1 MNRVH
6 KVNFPE
12 DFQARIRIFT
22 AAEGGRVKPT
32 FNGIRWDF
40 KYLDDVSN
48 LYMIWPD
55 FFDNEG
61 NSFPVETHLP
71 LNQWL
76 NARMYI
82 MVDEM
87 REKVHRLKIQEGVKF
102 YCMEGSRRTAE
113 GIVSKIVGL
122 YETRP

>member
-1 MNRVH
+1 MNRLH
-6 KVNFPE
+6 KINFPE

-22 AAEGGRVKPT
+22 TAERGRVKPT

-40 KYLDDVSN
+40 KYFDNVSN

-61 NSFPVETHLP
+61 NSFPAETLLP
-71 LNQWL
+71 VNQWL

-82 MVDEM
+82 VVDEM
-87 REKVHRLKIQEGVKF
+87 REKVHRLKVQEGVKF
-102 YCMEGSRRTAE
+102 YCMEGSRHTAE